1 MTAAEYFKEVE
12 GKMAASPEKLDG
24 LKGKFVLD
32 LTPSND
38 GIWSYTFD
46 GVGKNATITEGDIGS
61 ADLKVILEFETLQDI
76 VAGKMTPQGALLKR
90 KLKFKGNM
98 AKGAVLG
105 KIFEL

>member
-1 MTAAEYFKEVE
+1 MKAAEYFKEVKA
-12 GKMAASPEKLDG
+12 KMEASPEKLDG

-46 GVGKNATITEGDIGS
+46 GVGKNATITEGEIES
-61 ADLKVILEFETLQDI
+61 ADLKVILDFETLQDV
-76 VAGKMTPQGALLKR
+76 VAKKLTPQGALLKR

-98 AKGAVLG
+98 GKGGVLG
-105 KIFEL
+105 TIFEL